1 MKRVCLSIAFLA
13 LLQFPLFAVPA
24 VSIAE
29 IESSPSVFV
38 NNRSGM
44 PRERERAMDNAD
56 FKLLRSLLKEE
67 SFDKNRVKM
76 IRIACIGNY
85 FTSSQCAGIL
95 SLFSFESNKLEALEY
110 LAPRVID
117 KQRCEVILEEFTFL
131 SNREKAEK
139 LLMGCKRR

>member
-1 MKRVCLSIAFLA
+1 MKRTVFPIVLFAMM
-13 LLQFPLFAVPA
+13 QMPLFAASPVFSA
-24 VSIAE
+24 TSATVSAANH
-29 IESSPSVFV
+29 S
-38 NNRSGM
+38 NM
-44 PRERERAMDNAD
+44 PRMRAMAMDNAD

-139 LLMGCKRR
+139 LLMGRKRR